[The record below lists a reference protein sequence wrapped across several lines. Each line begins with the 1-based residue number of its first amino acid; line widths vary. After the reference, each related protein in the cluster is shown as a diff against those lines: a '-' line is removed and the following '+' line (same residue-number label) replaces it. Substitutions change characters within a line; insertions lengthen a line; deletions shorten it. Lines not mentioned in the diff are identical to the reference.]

1 MFLDG
6 AAAPHFRDIFIS
18 FERAVASLV
27 KRYSNVTQ
35 GVAAL
40 LVKKMLL
47 LYKRAATFLVKRYS
61 NVTQGCG
68 RSSGKKNVNF
78 M

>member
-1 MFLDG
+1 ML
-6 AAAPHFRDIFIS
+6 
-18 FERAVASLV
+18 L
-27 KRYSNVTQ
+27 K

-47 LYKRAATFLVKRYS
+47 LYERVAAFLVKRYS
-61 NVTQGCG
+61 NVTQGCDC
-68 RSSGKKNVNF
+68 SSGKGNVNF